1 MKLYLMQHGEA
12 LREEEHPERPLTER
26 GKEDVERVAAFLAR
40 AGIRIDLIRHSG
52 KLRAAET
59 ANIVARQLRI
69 PEVVAAVSGINPNDD
84 VQPVAEELQRETQAI
99 MLVGHL
105 PFLSRLAS
113 YLLAGEPG
121 KALVQF
127 QMGGVVCLA
136 QQEGQWGFAW
146 MVVPELLR

>member
-12 LREEEHPERPLTER
+12 LRAEEHPERPLTER

-40 AGIRIDLIRHSG
+40 AGIRVDQIRHSG

-127 QMGGVVCLA
+127 QMGGVVCIE
-136 QQEGQWGFAW
+136 QQEGKWGVTW
-146 MVVPELLR
+146 MIVPELLR